1 MGAFLLNYIQKI
13 ICKYYLEKIVGVS
26 VSEDFRG
33 ILILHTLYA
42 FCMGTWIYFIKKK
55 DDSIEYKNIIGYFM
69 SLVIIILGIYMDK
82 VH

>member
-55 DDSIEYKNIIGYFM
+55 DDSIEYKNIIGCSKGGNLYDKFYTRY
-69 SLVIIILGIYMDK
+69 IY
-82 VH
+82 